1 MFLLSFSVQFIFMS
15 YILSID
21 RVNVRH
27 NFVVET
33 FFVYDLLIQ
42 YYFFFNLFSE
52 TLILHN
58 VIAFV
63 DPDDQPAIYFVE
75 LPPIR

>member
-1 MFLLSFSVQFIFMS
+1 MS

-27 NFVVET
+27 NFFVET

-52 TLILHN
+52 TLILHYI
-58 VIAFV
+58 IAFV

-75 LPPIR
+75 LPPVRWD

>member
-1 MFLLSFSVQFIFMS
+1 MC

-27 NFVVET
+27 NFFVET
-33 FFVYDLLIQ
+33 FLVYGLLIQ

-75 LPPIR
+75 LPPVR

>member
-1 MFLLSFSVQFIFMS
+1 MR

-27 NFVVET
+27 NFFVET
-33 FFVYDLLIQ
+33 FLVYDLLIQ

-52 TLILHN
+52 TLILFNN

-75 LPPIR
+75 LPPVR